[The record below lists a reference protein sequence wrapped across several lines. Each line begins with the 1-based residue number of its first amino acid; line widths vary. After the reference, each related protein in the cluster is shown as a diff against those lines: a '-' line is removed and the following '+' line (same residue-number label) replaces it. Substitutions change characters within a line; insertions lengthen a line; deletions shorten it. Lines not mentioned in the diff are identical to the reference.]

1 MQIGD
6 ENVHRAAVLLD
17 EVFGAEN
24 RVATIPTR
32 RLAVHHRGGLPSIA
46 DYLLWY
52 AKDKSRTKYHQLYQQ
67 LTRGE
72 R

>member
-6 ENVHRAAVLLD
+6 ENVHLVRSLLD

-24 RVATIPTR
+24 FISLITFRKTSGATAETCWPER
-32 RLAVHHRGGLPSIA
+32 

-52 AKDKSRTKYHQLYQQ
+52 AKERDA
-67 LTRGE
+67 GE
-72 R
+72 VPSDLP